1 MTVLYTVAYPFLDE
15 RDRSWIES
23 FRSVHD
29 AQKQKTIAAHFTLVF
44 GCGTVATDEYLTH
57 TEAIVSTTSTI
68 RFCCRYAMPCADLH
82 DDAAYV
88 FLVPDEGHAS
98 ISKLHDRLYTG
109 PLASNLRLDFPYI
122 PHITI
127 GAKQSRTEAKQ
138 LCDMLNEQHLEISG
152 VINTVTVGSLKE
164 STFTNVARYQ
174 TRG

>member
-29 AQKQKTIAAHFTLVF
+29 APKQKTIAAHFTLVF
-44 GCGTVATDEYLTH
+44 GSSNVTTGDFLSH
-57 TEAIVSTTSTI
+57 TELIVAATPAI
-68 RFCCRYAMPCADLH
+68 RFCCRYVMLCADQH
-82 DDAAYV
+82 DDSAYI
-88 FLVPDEGHAS
+88 FLVPDEGYAA

-109 PLASNLRLDFPYI
+109 SLAASLRLDFPYT

-127 GAKQSRTEAKQ
+127 GAKQSRAEAKQ

-152 VINTVTVGSLKE
+152 VINTVSVGSLKDGG
-164 STFTNVARYQ
+164 FTNVARYQ
-174 TRG
+174 LRG